1 MSSVRRGGP
10 KNSKSIRIGFAV
22 WMTVSASMGIGCGM
36 EKVSP
41 PDRAIDPH
49 GATGV
54 TTDPI
59 PVPFLPLIVP
69 NENEAVLTLALQAD
83 PDQIASEYGLE
94 LLDAVETSDG
104 WLGRYANPLGVDLQD
119 LEDDPD
125 VLAADRNTEVTIGEV
140 QTLVLGFLEGGWDP
154 ETASAQTWI
163 TDLGLAEV
171 HEEEVTGDGVVVAIL
186 DTGAYGEHPLLDG
199 HILRLTEETGMGSE
213 EFHDDID
220 NDGDGLIDEA
230 FGHGTH
236 VAGCVAMVA
245 PGATI
250 LPIKVITDDGVG
262 CLWDILR
269 GIEIARAWGAD
280 VISMSLTL
288 SETNQSMERT
298 LEECADSGIAV
309 VCAAGN
315 YGNRHA
321 KYPGTSPHVIGV
333 ASITATGALSSFSG
347 GGAEID
353 LAAPGEGILS
363 AYPRAELWYGTGTS
377 MATPIVAGCIALTMQ
392 ALGEPALDAVQD
404 LYVASVPIQPLAGVQ
419 YGRVAPASAF

>member
-1 MSSVRRGGP
+1 MSSVRHGGS
-10 KNSKSIRIGFAV
+10 KNTKSVRIGIAV
-22 WMTVSASMGIGCGM
+22 WMTASASMWIGCGM
-36 EKVSP
+36 ESVSP
-41 PDRAIDPH
+41 PDRPIDPH
-49 GATGV
+49 GAIGV

-59 PVPFLPLIVP
+59 PVPYLPLIVP
-69 NENEAVLTLALQAD
+69 NENEAVLTLTLQAD
-83 PDQIASEYGLE
+83 PDQIASEYDIE
-94 LLDAVETSDG
+94 LLDAVETRDG
-104 WLGRYANPLGVDLQD
+104 WLGRYANPLGIDPQV
-119 LEDDPD
+119 LEGDPD
-125 VLAADRNTEVTIGEV
+125 VLAADRNIEVTIGEV

-163 TDLGLAEV
+163 GDLGLAEV
-171 HEEEVTGDGVVVAIL
+171 HQEVTGDGVLVAIL

-199 HILRLTEETGMGSE
+199 HILRLTEDTGMGSE
-213 EFHDDID
+213 EFHDEID
-220 NDGDGLIDEA
+220 NDGDGQIDEA

-236 VAGCVAMVA
+236 VAGCVTMVA

-280 VISMSLTL
+280 VISLSLTL
-288 SETNQSMERT
+288 SEVNQSMERT
-298 LEECADSGIAV
+298 LEECADAGIAV

-333 ASITATGALSSFSG
+333 ASISATGALSSFSG
-347 GGAEID
+347 GGSEID

-377 MATPIVAGCIALTMQ
+377 MATPIVSGCIALTME
-392 ALGEPALDAVQD
+392 ALGEAPLDAVQS
-404 LYVASVPIQPLAGVQ
+404 LYLASVPIQPMAGVL